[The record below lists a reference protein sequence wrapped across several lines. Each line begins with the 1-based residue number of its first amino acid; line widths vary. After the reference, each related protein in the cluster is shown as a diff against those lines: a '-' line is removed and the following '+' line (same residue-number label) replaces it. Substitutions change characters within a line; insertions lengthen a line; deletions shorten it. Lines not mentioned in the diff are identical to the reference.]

1 MNSDDLDIE
10 PAGDSLDGTDP
21 KDPDMYAAADSIG
34 DTVKARR
41 PKAPK
46 HQGRRGRTSG
56 RSADRTPR
64 SDR

>member
-1 MNSDDLDIE
+1 MSDDLDVE
-10 PAGDSLDGTDP
+10 KRGDSLDGTDP

-41 PKAPK
+41 PKAPR
-46 HQGRRGRTSG
+46 HQGRRGQKRG
-56 RSADRTPR
+56 RGTDSTPR